1 MTVLSHKLR
10 NHPMDA
16 RVNTKNALHKVP
28 WHPKLWL
35 LDLLIVKE
43 YFQFGSFLFMEY
55 QIIPISPGPISLI
68 KDVIFNNPDR
78 RWL

>member
-10 NHPMDA
+10 NHPMDT

-28 WHPKLWL
+28 WPTKLWL

-43 YFQFGSFLFMEY
+43 YFQFSSFLFMEY
-55 QIIPISPGPISLI
+55 QIIPISPVPISLI
-68 KDVIFNNPDR
+68 NDTIFNNPDR